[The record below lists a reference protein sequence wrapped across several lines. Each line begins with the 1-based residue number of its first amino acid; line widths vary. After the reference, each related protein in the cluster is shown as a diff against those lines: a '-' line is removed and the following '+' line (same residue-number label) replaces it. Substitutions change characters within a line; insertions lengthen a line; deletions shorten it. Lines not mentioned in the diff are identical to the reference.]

1 MSAEATGAHAAGLGL
16 PARYDDRGVLGVGA
30 MGEVRRVFD
39 RNLGVDVAMK
49 LLRPDLSLRPAV
61 RHRFQT
67 EVRVTARL
75 RHPNIVIVHDSGELP
90 DGRLWFTMPCVEGAT
105 LREVVERFHADP
117 EPDAAPDGAG
127 RWTLEMLVD
136 VLARASEAVGH
147 AHTLGIVHRDLKP
160 ANLMIGAFSEV
171 LVMDWGVAKAPDFDA
186 LEGGDDAL
194 LPGSAH
200 RTVVGRA
207 VGTPPYMAP
216 EQARGDRDAVGPASD
231 VYALGATLYKVLSGR
246 SPYRGIALDV
256 VQRVI
261 EGPPPPLREVCRR
274 SVPEALIE
282 ICERAM
288 SRNPGL
294 RPANGDAL
302 ARELSAWLA
311 RRAQRAAA
319 LGVVAE
325 MRGLAAEL
333 RAART
338 RVDMALHEAAQVG
351 ARIPTWA
358 PLDAQRVRWQAED
371 AARDEQGACARL
383 EARIVQLGRA
393 ARAFD
398 PDLPEV
404 AEPLAEVYRERIDA
418 AERAG
423 DAAAAEEGLRRLR
436 ALDDGSL
443 ARWID
448 GRGRVTLHTEP
459 PGAVVRASRLE
470 RRLGRRVPVPDR
482 VLGTTPLL
490 GVELPMGEWLLELRA
505 PGCEPV
511 TYPVVIRRFEHHQPV
526 RPGSVVPHPVHL
538 PRVGSLGANAC
549 YVPAGAFRAGGVLGI
564 EPMPPRTVWVD
575 GFVIDRDMVTIID
588 WLAFLQ
594 DRAAARRALDGMA
607 CRGIRLTGLGPELE
621 PGTEGEAVARGFSLE
636 AANAYIAWRCA
647 RDGLPWRLPHE
658 LEWEK
663 AARGVDG
670 RIYPWGDLG
679 DPSLGGF
686 LGSGATLETPVA
698 RRFPHDVS
706 VYGVRGMASV
716 ALQLCGN
723 TWIYEPPADG
733 SIVVPPVLDGR
744 ATTLVVRGAHALSV
758 PQRAAATSRLV
769 TLFDSLAGARSL
781 VGLRLVRSAPTPA
794 G

>member
-1 MSAEATGAHAAGLGL
+1 MSADPSAADPAGLGL
-16 PARYDDRGVLGVGA
+16 PDRYDDRGLLGVGA

-75 RHPNIVIVHDSGELP
+75 RHPNIVIVHDSGELS

-105 LREVVERFHADP
+105 LREVVERFHA
-117 EPDAAPDGAG
+117 EPVGDGAADGAG
-127 RWTLEMLVD
+127 RWSLEMLVD
-136 VLARASEAVGH
+136 VLARAAEAVGH
-147 AHTLGIVHRDLKP
+147 AHTLGIIHRDLKP
-160 ANLMIGAFSEV
+160 ANLMIGAFREV

-186 LEGGDDAL
+186 LEGGEDAAL
-194 LPGSAH
+194 AGSAH

-216 EQARGDRDAVGPASD
+216 EQARGDRAAVGPASD

-246 SPYRGIALDV
+246 SPYRGTALEV

-274 SVPEALIE
+274 VVPDALID
-282 ICERAM
+282 ICDRAM
-288 SRNPGL
+288 SRNPAL
-294 RPANGDAL
+294 RPASGDAL

-311 RRAQRAAA
+311 RRAQRAAG

-325 MRGLAAEL
+325 MRGLAGEL
-333 RAART
+333 RAARA
-338 RVDMALHEAAQVG
+338 RADVAWHEASKAAAGV
-351 ARIPTWA
+351 PTWA
-358 PLDAQRVRWQAED
+358 PLEAQRVRWAAED
-371 AARDEQGACARL
+371 AARAEQGACARL
-383 EARIVQLGRA
+383 EARIIQLGRA
-393 ARAFD
+393 ARAFE

-404 AEPLAEVYRERIDA
+404 IEPLAEVYRERIDA

-423 DAAAAEEGLRRLR
+423 DADAAEEGLRRLR

-459 PGAVVRASRLE
+459 AGAVVRASRIE
-470 RRLGRRVPVPDR
+470 RRLGRRVVVPDR

-490 GVELPMGEWLLELRA
+490 GAELPMGDWVLELRA

-511 TYPVVIRRFEHHQPV
+511 TYPLVIRRFEHHNPV
-526 RPGSVVPHPVHL
+526 RPGSVVPHAIHL
-538 PRVGSLGANAC
+538 PRVGSLGGGAC
-549 YVPAGAFRAGGVLGI
+549 YVPAGFFPAGGRLGI

-575 GFVIDRDMVTIID
+575 GFVIDRDVVTIAD
-588 WLAFLQ
+588 WLAFLR
-594 DRAAARRALDGMA
+594 DRGAARRSLDGMA
-607 CRGIRLTGLGPELE
+607 CRGVRVTALGPELE
-621 PGTEGEAVARGFSLE
+621 PDADGEQVALRFSLQ
-636 AANAYIAWRCA
+636 AANAFVAWRCA

-670 RIYPWGDLG
+670 RPYPWGDLG
-679 DPSLGGF
+679 DPSFGGF
-686 LGSGATLETPVA
+686 LGSGATLDTVVA
-698 RRFPHDVS
+698 PRFPYDVS

-723 TWIYEPPADG
+723 TWIYEPPPDG
-733 SIVVPPVLDGR
+733 AIVESAPLDGR
-744 ATTLVVRGAHALSV
+744 ADTLVVRGAHALSI

-769 TLFDSLAGARSL
+769 TVLDQLSGPHSR
-781 VGLRLVRSAPTPA
+781 VGLRLVRSVDPPA
-794 G
+794 R